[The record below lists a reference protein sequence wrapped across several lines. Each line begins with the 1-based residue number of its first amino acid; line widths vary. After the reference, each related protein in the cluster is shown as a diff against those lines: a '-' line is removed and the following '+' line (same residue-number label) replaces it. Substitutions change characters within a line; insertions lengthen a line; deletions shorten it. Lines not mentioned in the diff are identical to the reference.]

1 METDFGKDRLWA
13 ILSLKLDSVA
23 TQMVDTIWRYLVIWN
38 RGQLEWSNCGIC
50 QDKVNTPRGP
60 VIILKM
66 QHWYTVGC
74 CLGMRCRIPTLQMR
88 EVRCQWKWQMQ
99 WYLCLCA
106 LISMNGFGTANVTP
120 LPCIVMQRT
129 CLCAWGCKVKS
140 YASTSA
146 GYSRV
151 PEQCKILILMIALS
165 TFSVM

>member
-23 TQMVDTIWRYLVIWN
+23 NQMVDTIWRYLVSWN
-38 RGQLEWSNCGIC
+38 RGQLERSNCGIC

-66 QHWYTVGC
+66 QHWYTVGR

-99 WYLCLCA
+99 WYVRVFVCPHINEMDSELLVRHLSLASWCSELACVLEDA
-106 LISMNGFGTANVTP
+106 KSKAMLQPPLATAGCPSN
-120 LPCIVMQRT
+120 
-129 CLCAWGCKVKS
+129 AW
-140 YASTSA
+140 
-146 GYSRV
+146 
-151 PEQCKILILMIALS
+151 
-165 TFSVM
+165 FWW